1 MKKSVLRMLT
11 AAAAAAALT
20 ILSASAAFAAQ
31 NFSYADLRGLEFSFS
46 SGVGAW
52 ETMLGIMPD
61 GTFSGTFHD
70 ADMGDNG
77 AGYPNGTIHSS
88 TFTGKFSAPVK
99 VDDYTYAAKLE
110 SISYMKTPGT
120 QEIIDGVLYDYTGV
134 YGLENPDRILFY
146 LPGKPV
152 STLPEG
158 YRSWAEPVL
167 SSGSVMVLPC
177 YGLYN
182 EAQQEG
188 FTSYS
193 ISAHMK
199 EDLVWL
205 EDYSATIDYQLQ
217 NADLSQTELNE
228 LAEQKYKVW
237 DNVLNDMW
245 TYLKLTLPADQMAAL
260 TRDEAAW
267 IHAKEAQAASAA
279 AGFQGGSMYPMVYY
293 LQAAELTRQRAYVL
307 VNYVK

>member
-1 MKKSVLRMLT
+1 
-11 AAAAAAALT
+11 
-20 ILSASAAFAAQ
+20 
-31 NFSYADLRGLEFSFS
+31 
-46 SGVGAW
+46 
-52 ETMLGIMPD
+52 
-61 GTFSGTFHD
+61 
-70 ADMGDNG
+70 
-77 AGYPNGTIHSS
+77 
-88 TFTGKFSAPVK
+88 
-99 VDDYTYAAKLE
+99 
-110 SISYMKTPGT
+110 
-120 QEIIDGVLYDYTGV
+120 
-134 YGLENPDRILFY
+134 
-146 LPGKPV
+146 
-152 STLPEG
+152 
-158 YRSWAEPVL
+158 
-167 SSGSVMVLPC
+167 
-177 YGLYN
+177 
-182 EAQQEG
+182 
-188 FTSYS
+188 
-193 ISAHMK
+193 MK

-267 IHAKEAQAASAA
+267 INSKEAQAAAAA

>member
-31 NFSYADLRGLEFSFS
+31 NFSYADLKGLEFSFS

-110 SISYMKTPGT
+110 SISYTKTPGT
-120 QEIIDGVLYDYTGV
+120 KEIIDGVLYDYTGV

-152 STLPEG
+152 AELSEEYRMWAMPVISEDTL
-158 YRSWAEPVL
+158 
-167 SSGSVMVLPC
+167 VLPC

-188 FTSYS
+188 FYSYS
-193 ISAHMK
+193 IAGHMK
-199 EDLVWL
+199 DDLAWL
-205 EDYSATIDYQLQ
+205 EKYSATIDFQL
-217 NADLSQTELNE
+217 AHGVYSQDEMNE
-228 LAEQKYKVW
+228 LAHQKFLVW

-245 TYLKLTLPADQMAAL
+245 TYLKITLPADQMNAL
-260 TRDEAAW
+260 TQEEMNWIQERDAKAA
-267 IHAKEAQAASAA
+267 AAA
-279 AGFQGGSMYPMVYY
+279 AGYQGGSMYSMIYD
-293 LQAAELTRQRAYVL
+293 LEAAELTHQRAYTII
-307 VNYVK
+307 NYVK